1 MVNFR
6 VIVIDLFKN
15 QIIHINMLKINFSLS
30 VDPEDP
36 KDQLHIFEKEGALMF
51 LAVGSIAILILIT
64 IIVMKKKI
72 NIVNQQKQKN
82 SNINGKL

>member
-1 MVNFR
+1 
-6 VIVIDLFKN
+6 
-15 QIIHINMLKINFSLS
+15 MLKINFSLL

-64 IIVMKKKI
+64 IIVMKKNM
-72 NIVNQQKQKN
+72 NIVNQKKQTN
-82 SNINGKL
+82 GNNVGKL